1 MAETRRRDRAAIAT
15 EGEVV
20 SLVDEGIT
28 LTIVMIQAVMV
39 TVTEDPQVVEIT
51 TGVVQVVVGVTAVAD
66 PAAIA
71 RQCPVAGGDL
81 RITLLN

>member
-20 SLVDEGIT
+20 SLVDEGVT
-28 LTIVMIQAVMV
+28 LTIVMTQAVMI

-51 TGVVQVVVGVTAVAD
+51 TGVMQVVVEVTAVVA
-66 PAAIA
+66 PVAIV
-71 RQCPVAGGDL
+71 RQYPVAGGDL

>member
-20 SLVDEGIT
+20 SLVDEGVT
-28 LTIVMIQAVMV
+28 LTIVMIQAVMI

-51 TGVVQVVVGVTAVAD
+51 TDVMQVVVEVTAVVA
-66 PAAIA
+66 PVAIV
-71 RQCPVAGGDL
+71 RQYPVAGGDL

>member
-20 SLVDEGIT
+20 SLVDGGIT
-28 LTIVMIQAVMV
+28 LAIVMIQAVMI

-51 TGVVQVVVGVTAVAD
+51 TGVMQVVVEVTAVVAPVAIVRQY
-66 PAAIA
+66 PA
-71 RQCPVAGGDL
+71 AGGDL
-81 RITLLN
+81 RITLLS

>member
-20 SLVDEGIT
+20 SLVDEGVT
-28 LTIVMIQAVMV
+28 LTIVMIQAVMI

-51 TGVVQVVVGVTAVAD
+51 TGVMQVAVEVTAVAA
-66 PAAIA
+66 PVAII
-71 RQCPVAGGDL
+71 RQCPVADGDL